1 MWKLQAKK
9 FQVNIAL
16 GYNMKIAPTLPSM
29 GGNSFMH
36 TSLLRENIQKTLETS

>member
-9 FQVNIAL
+9 FQVDIAL
-16 GYNMKIAPTLPSM
+16 GYSTKIAPTLPSM

-36 TSLLRENIQKTLETS
+36 TSLHRENTQKNLETS